1 MIHSKLKVKGIM
13 FDLDGTILDTR
24 PAYIEA
30 AKIACEVTGQQKL
43 EDALALAIPKRMEQ
57 RQPLTG
63 IIEGDPKHF
72 VQVYLKAFYEISA
85 SKTEPMPFVAETLGE
100 LTSKA
105 KLAVITMRFM
115 PGKAILQELRQ
126 FQLDKYFA
134 HVVTALDTQK
144 PKPSPE
150 ALIKAVA
157 AMDVQMC
164 ECVIVGDS
172 TVDVKAG
179 KAAGSKTVAVLSG
192 LYSREELQESAPD
205 IIINTISELPKIIA

>member
-1 MIHSKLKVKGIM
+1 MNSIKLRVKGIM
-13 FDLDGTILDTR
+13 MDLDGTILDTR

-30 AKIACEVTGQQKL
+30 AKIACQATRQEMLSDEV
-43 EDALALAIPKRMEQ
+43 ALQIPKRMEQ
-57 RQPLTG
+57 RQALKD
-63 IIEGDPKHF
+63 IVEGDVKAF

-85 SKTEPMPFVAETLGE
+85 CKTKPMPNVTETLVA
-100 LTSKA
+100 LASKA

-115 PGKAILQELRQ
+115 PGKAIIQELKQ
-126 FQLDKYFA
+126 FHLDKYFA
-134 HVVTALDTQK
+134 HVVTALDTDK

-164 ECVIVGDS
+164 DCVIVGDS
-172 TVDVKAG
+172 VVDVKAG

-192 LYSREELQESAPD
+192 LYSREELTQAGPD
-205 IIINTISELPKIIA
+205 FILEDIAQLPEIIA